1 LLEFRLSFELAE
13 PPLTYVH
20 TRSLS
25 QVSVNRNRYE
35 DLASAIR
42 TTVDIYVGVLRKLAL
57 ERGYEVFVHPV
68 PPVLNETRAVVKAF
82 NTQLHKSVLAASA
95 ACKGRL
101 HWLDFFDR
109 LLSAN
114 QSSLRS
120 DLVLDGTHMSPL
132 YVVDLDRA
140 LAALP

>member
-1 LLEFRLSFELAE
+1 M
-13 PPLTYVH
+13 
-20 TRSLS
+20 
-25 QVSVNRNRYE
+25 NRNRYE
-35 DLASAIR
+35 DLASAIQ
-42 TTVDIYVGVLRKLAL
+42 TTVDIYVNVLRKLTT
-57 ERGYEVFVHPV
+57 ERGLEVFVHPV

-82 NTQLHKSVLAASA
+82 NTQLHKSVLAASDTP

-101 HWLDFFDR
+101 HWLGFFDR
-109 LLSAN
+109 LLSPD

-132 YVVDLDRA
+132 YVAELDQA